1 MREEDFNHA
10 IPFLEER
17 SDAARRVVFV
27 GLAKRITVLPINKTC
42 YRILVGAMPS
52 GASARPVHVGL
63 AAVRNAERRE
73 AHASPRGLRAPAAP
87 VPPFFGSPKKGGK
100 ESSPLATSLGFCLR
114 RATPFLPLSPH
125 TGVAGVARTGPR
137 PKAPQ
142 PAGTRQGQKKRRAG
156 HPHKKRTAH
165 RTGRAC
171 LKCSSRIR
179 ITTTRHAAPLRTPRN
194 GRIGFKPPYSKR
206 ASLCKNPVCAQSFFF
221 KGFFS
226 FFRVNSFQSRNSISR
241 RP

>member
-1 MREEDFNHA
+1 MQIAFNQA
-10 IPFLEER
+10 IPVPEER

-27 GLAKRITVLPINKTC
+27 GLPKRITSLSINEIG
-42 YRILVGAMPS
+42 YRIWVGAVPS
-52 GASARPVHVGL
+52 AASARPVHVGL

-87 VPPFFGSPKKGGK
+87 APPFFGSPKKGGE
-100 ESSPLATSLGFCLR
+100 ESSPLATSLGFCPR

-142 PAGTRQGQKKRRAG
+142 PAGARQGQKKRRTG

-179 ITTTRHAAPLRTPRN
+179 ITTTRHAASLRPPRN
-194 GRIGFKPPYSKR
+194 GRIGSKPPYS
-206 ASLCKNPVCAQSFFF
+206 
-221 KGFFS
+221 
-226 FFRVNSFQSRNSISR
+226 
-241 RP
+241 

>member
-1 MREEDFNHA
+1 MW
-10 IPFLEER
+10 
-17 SDAARRVVFV
+17 
-27 GLAKRITVLPINKTC
+27 VLPQFAT
-42 YRILVGAMPS
+42 
-52 GASARPVHVGL
+52 
-63 AAVRNAERRE
+63 RNAGKPT
-73 AHASPRGLRAPAAP
+73 PRLGGCAP
-87 VPPFFGSPKKGGK
+87 PPPPRPLSLDRQRKGGK
-100 ESSPLATSLGFCLR
+100 KARPWRRPQGFCLR
-114 RATPFLPLSPH
+114 RATPSLRRSPH

-142 PAGTRQGQKKRRAG
+142 PAGARQGQKKRRAG

-179 ITTTRHAAPLRTPRN
+179 ITTTRHAASLRTPRN

-206 ASLCKNPVCAQSFFF
+206 ETLCKNPVCAQSFFF

-226 FFRVNSFQSRNSISR
+226 FFRVNSFQSGNSISR